1 MKISFYL
8 LLLISLLA
16 SCSDKVESSTTA
28 KISSVAD
35 TVITTIAPSSVPIK
49 DSLHRIKLSF
59 VGDIMGHK
67 NQLYAAAGDPSK
79 MKSKDMS
86 DFNYETCF
94 RYVQPIFE
102 ESDLM
107 IGNLELTLNGKGR
120 YTGYPM
126 FRSPDI
132 LATYLKK
139 AGFDLLTTCN
149 NHSNDGLKYGVIN
162 TLDVLDTL
170 GIEHTGTF
178 RNQAERDRLYPL
190 IVEKEVDGTTFR
202 LAFIN
207 YTYATNGVRTRE
219 PCVVNLIEQNQ
230 IYKDIVSAKAAKPDL
245 IIAIMHW
252 GKEYKLDEHKSQVA
266 YTKFLWENGVDVVI
280 GAHPHVIQPI
290 KTDTIWE
297 ADSTNFREVLV
308 SYSLGN
314 FISNQYRL
322 NTDVG
327 LIFELELVKN
337 SRTNKTVIGKH
348 DYIIAWRY
356 IQGRYNSA
364 LREGFDWT
372 YAILPVSAF
381 EDNPKQYFDMTDS
394 QVQAMHAVTQR
405 MRTHLGKWQSQ
416 ERKVSL
422 KELGDIVSLKST
434 KKAKEMPKKL
444 Q

>member
-1 MKISFYL
+1 MRISFYL
-8 LLLISLLA
+8 LLLSLFT
-16 SCSDKVESSTTA
+16 SCSDKVEPSVVAKVSST
-28 KISSVAD
+28 VD
-35 TVITTIAPSSVPIK
+35 TVITIPK
-49 DSLHRIKLSF
+49 EDHLHRIKLSF
-59 VGDIMGHK
+59 VGDIMGHE
-67 NQLYAAAGDPSK
+67 NQLFAAAGDPSK
-79 MKSKDMS
+79 MKSKDMN

-102 ESDLM
+102 EADLM
-107 IGNLELTLNGKGR
+107 IGNLELTLNSKGR

-126 FRSPDI
+126 FRSPAI
-132 LATYLKK
+132 LASYLKK

-149 NHSNDGLKYGVIN
+149 NHSNDGLKYGVVN
-162 TLDVLDTL
+162 TIDVLDSV
-170 GIEHTGTF
+170 GIQHTGTF
-178 RNQAERDRLYPL
+178 KDQAARDSLYPL

-252 GKEYKLDEHKSQVA
+252 GKEYKLDEHKDQVA
-266 YTKFLWENGVDVVI
+266 YTRFLWENGVDVVI

-314 FISNQYRL
+314 FISNQYRP

-337 SRTNKTVIGKH
+337 SQTNKTVIGEH

-356 IQGRYNSA
+356 IQGRYNSN

-372 YAILPVSAF
+372 YAVLPVSAF
-381 EDNPKQYFDMTDS
+381 EDKPKQYFDMTDS
-394 QVQAMHAVTQR
+394 QVQAMKAVTER
-405 MRTHLGKWQSQ
+405 MRTHLGKWQSK

-422 KELGDIVSLKST
+422 EELGDIVSLKST
-434 KKAKEMPKKL
+434 KKVKKAP
-444 Q
+444 QKIQ

>member
-16 SCSDKVESSTTA
+16 SCSEKVDSSTTA
-28 KISSVAD
+28 TISS
-35 TVITTIAPSSVPIK
+35 TVDTTIATITHVSVK

-59 VGDIMGHK
+59 VGDIMGHE

-102 ESDLM
+102 EADLM

-132 LATYLKK
+132 LASYLKK

-230 IYKDIVSAKAAKPDL
+230 IYKDIVTAKAAKPDL

-252 GKEYKLDEHKSQVA
+252 GKEYKLDE
-266 YTKFLWENGVDVVI
+266 
-280 GAHPHVIQPI
+280 P
-290 KTDTIWE
+290 
-297 ADSTNFREVLV
+297 
-308 SYSLGN
+308 
-314 FISNQYRL
+314 
-322 NTDVG
+322 
-327 LIFELELVKN
+327 
-337 SRTNKTVIGKH
+337 
-348 DYIIAWRY
+348 
-356 IQGRYNSA
+356 
-364 LREGFDWT
+364 
-372 YAILPVSAF
+372 
-381 EDNPKQYFDMTDS
+381 
-394 QVQAMHAVTQR
+394 
-405 MRTHLGKWQSQ
+405 
-416 ERKVSL
+416 
-422 KELGDIVSLKST
+422 
-434 KKAKEMPKKL
+434 
-444 Q
+444 

>member
-1 MKISFYL
+1 MLISFF
-8 LLLISLLA
+8 A
-16 SCSDKVESSTTA
+16 SCSDKVEPASVVKTNPIIDTLST
-28 KISSVAD
+28 
-35 TVITTIAPSSVPIK
+35 VPIKVPVK

-59 VGDIMGHK
+59 VGDIMGHE
-67 NQLYAAAGDPSK
+67 NQLFSAAGDPSK
-79 MKSKDMS
+79 MKSKDMN

-94 RYVQPIFE
+94 RYVKPIFE
-102 ESDLM
+102 EADLM

-132 LATYLKK
+132 LASYLKK

-149 NHSNDGLKYGVIN
+149 NHSNDGLKYGIIN
-162 TLDVLDTL
+162 TIDVLDSV
-170 GIEHTGTF
+170 GIQHTGTF
-178 RNQAERDRLYPL
+178 KDQAARDSLYPL
-190 IVEKEVDGTTFR
+190 IVEKKVDGTTFR

-219 PCVVNLIEQNQ
+219 PCVVNMIEQNQ
-230 IYKDIVSAKAAKPDL
+230 IYKDIVAAKAAQPDL

-266 YTKFLWENGVDVVI
+266 YTEFLWENGVDVVI

-297 ADSTNFREVLV
+297 ADSTAFREVLV

-314 FISNQYRL
+314 FISNQYRP

-337 SRTNKTVIGKH
+337 SRTNKTVIGEH

-356 IQGRYNSA
+356 IQGRYNSN

-372 YAILPVSAF
+372 YAVLPVSAF
-381 EDNPKQYFDMTDS
+381 EDNPKQYFDMTDT
-394 QVQAMHAVTQR
+394 QVQAMNTVTQR

-422 KELGDIVSLKST
+422 EELGEIVSMKR
-434 KKAKEMPKKL
+434 AKEVKKTL
-444 Q
+444 KKIQ

>member
-1 MKISFYL
+1 MKTSFYF
-8 LLLISLLA
+8 LLLIGLFA
-16 SCSDKVESSTTA
+16 SCSDQVNPSSASPIEPTF
-28 KISSVAD
+28 D
-35 TVITTIAPSSVPIK
+35 TTITSLAK
-49 DSLHRIKLSF
+49 DSLHRMKLSF
-59 VGDIMGHK
+59 VGDIMGHE
-67 NQLYAAAGDPSK
+67 NQLYAAAGAPSK

-86 DFNYETCF
+86 DFNYATCF

-102 ESDLM
+102 TSDLVV
-107 IGNLELTLNGKGR
+107 GNLELTLNGKGR

-132 LATYLKK
+132 LATYLKE
-139 AGFDLLTTCN
+139 AGFDLVTTCN
-149 NHSNDGLKYGVIN
+149 NHSNDGLKYGLIN
-162 TLDVLDTL
+162 TIEVLDSL

-178 RNQAERDRLYPL
+178 KSQAERDRLYPL

-230 IYKDIVSAKAAKPDL
+230 IYKDIISAKAAKPDL

-252 GKEYKLDEHKSQVA
+252 GKEYQLDEHKDQIA

-280 GAHPHVIQPI
+280 GGHPHVIQPI
-290 KTDTIWE
+290 KTDTIWA
-297 ADSTNFREVLV
+297 ADSIAFREVLV

-314 FISNQYRL
+314 FISNQYRE
-322 NTDVG
+322 NTDAG

-337 SRTNKTVIGKH
+337 SQTNETVLGKH
-348 DYIIAWRY
+348 DYIITWRY
-356 IQGRYNSA
+356 IQGRYNSN
-364 LREGFDWT
+364 LRAGFDWS
-372 YAILPVSAF
+372 YAVLPVAAF
-381 EDNPKQYFDMTDS
+381 EDHPKQYFDMTDS
-394 QVQAMHAVTQR
+394 QVQAMQTVTKR

-422 KELGDIVSLKST
+422 KELGNIKSMKRK
-434 KKAKEMPKKL
+434 KKATKNK
-444 Q
+444 